1 MNPRTRND
9 WILWAQAGCALV
21 ATAHAEYVLAT
32 SVNLHWIVAG
42 AVPGALDLYVIRALQ
57 KRKDVLPAVLVMV
70 AANVASILVQA
81 GVIPLHW
88 GLYSAVGA
96 LAPLLLW
103 RGHVLRVLEQ
113 EGTGAVS
120 APEPPALA
128 PAPETYS
135 PQVNDS
141 PWAAGF
147 HLDGCDGQHQ
157 HQGPVNCMLRA
168 SALQDSTEYPAPDW
182 LAMAKERWVQMG
194 FGAPDRVPDWMADEY
209 PTSTPDD
216 TTSAH
221 PPKASAVPY
230 LAPVPDLPP
239 EYADTA
245 VHEETSAPILYGTDW
260 EHLPGAEAYVEATDK
275 PTVKGLRREL
285 GIGQDRAERLLSHL
299 GVRP

>member
-103 RGHVLRVLEQ
+103 RGHVLRVLDQ

-135 PQVNDS
+135 SQVSDS

-168 SALQDSTEYPAPDW
+168 SALQDSTEYPAPD
-182 LAMAKERWVQMG
+182 
-194 FGAPDRVPDWMADEY
+194 RVPDWMQDEY
-209 PTSTPDD
+209 PP
-216 TTSAH
+216 SAPH
-221 PPKASAVPY
+221 SKTSAVPY

-245 VHEETSAPILYGTDW
+245 VHEEASAPILYGTDW

>member
-103 RGHVLRVLEQ
+103 RGHVLRVLDQ

-128 PAPETYS
+128 PALQGYS
-135 PQVNDS
+135 PQVSDS
-141 PWAAGF
+141 PWAADF
-147 HLDGCDGQHQ
+147 HLDGCDGQHEQ
-157 HQGPVNCMLRA
+157 RGAEYCTRRALTLIDAAPDHVPDSWMEREYPETVHLYNA
-168 SALQDSTEYPAPDW
+168 SA
-182 LAMAKERWVQMG
+182 
-194 FGAPDRVPDWMADEY
+194 MADALADQYE
-209 PTSTPDD
+209 DEVRR
-216 TTSAH
+216 H
-221 PPKASAVPY
+221 LAS
-230 LAPVPDLPP
+230 VPDLPP
-239 EYADTA
+239 EYAASA
-245 VHEETSAPILYGTDW
+245 VHEETSAVVLNATDW
-260 EHLPGAEAYVEATDK
+260 AFLMAAETYIAGTEK
-275 PTVKGLRREL
+275 PTVKGLRRAL